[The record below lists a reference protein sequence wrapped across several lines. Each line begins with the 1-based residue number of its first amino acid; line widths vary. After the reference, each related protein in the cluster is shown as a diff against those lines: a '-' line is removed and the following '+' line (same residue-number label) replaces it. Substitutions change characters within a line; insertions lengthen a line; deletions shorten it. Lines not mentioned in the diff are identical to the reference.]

1 MTLIPIFLR
10 KHVPGIDATRN
21 MADVGELII
30 DENYIAEPCDVP
42 IDTLVL
48 TINRESEEDNE
59 NEVEV
64 ELDGD
69 E

>member
-1 MTLIPIFLR
+1 MS
-10 KHVPGIDATRN
+10 GIKGTI
-21 MADVGELII
+21 GELII

-59 NEVEV
+59 NEGEV